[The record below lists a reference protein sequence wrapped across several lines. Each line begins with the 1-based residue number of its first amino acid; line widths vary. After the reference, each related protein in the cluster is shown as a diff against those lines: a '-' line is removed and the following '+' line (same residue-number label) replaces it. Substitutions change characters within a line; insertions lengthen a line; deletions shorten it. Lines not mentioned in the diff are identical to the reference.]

1 MIVRRQIPSQTD
13 VVVDGIRSVIIRG
26 QLGSGARLPGR
37 RTLPWSSTSLD
48 GNPALQAIA
57 RGDPDA
63 ARIRVGTH
71 LLGPSRNSRVIIYGW
86 RGRSRSPFLIISR
99 HRCPDERFRSRHPA
113 GPQRSPSWAHE
124 YGVAALGNLLRPV
137 SQQEWEG
144 AMPAAWESGV
154 RYFDVA
160 PHYGLG
166 LAERRLGLGLRGRPR
181 DEFLISTKVGRLL
194 RPVANSTSA
203 RDDEGFDVPAD
214 FIRVRDYSRDGIRR
228 SLESSLERLGL
239 DRVDIAF
246 VHDPDDFYTEALDHA
261 FPALEELRAEG
272 MITSYGAG
280 MNQSAMLTRFVERT
294 DLDVVMLAGRYT
306 LLEQGALDDLLPACL
321 ERNVTIVAAGV
332 FNSGVLATDVPHRT
346 ATYNYEPVPDEVF
359 ASASRLDAVCNR
371 YGTPLPAVAAQF
383 PLGHPAVRTV
393 CLGAYSAA
401 QVRRNAALFEI
412 DIPEELWS
420 ELRAEGLLRADAP
433 TPQQENA
440 HR

>member
-1 MIVRRQIPSQTD
+1 MNVRAADTP
-13 VVVDGIRSVIIRG
+13 
-26 QLGSGARLPGR
+26 LGRNGL
-37 RTLPWSSTSLD
+37 
-48 GNPALQAIA
+48 
-57 RGDPDA
+57 
-63 ARIRVGTH
+63 RVG
-71 LLGPSRNSRVIIYGW
+71 PM
-86 RGRSRSPFLIISR
+86 
-99 HRCPDERFRSRHPA
+99 A
-113 GPQRSPSWAHE
+113 

-137 SQQEWEG
+137 PQQEWEG
-144 AMPAAWESGV
+144 AVPAAWQSGV

-194 RPVANSTSA
+194 RPVQNSAGA

-214 FIRVRDYSRDGIRR
+214 FVRVRDYSRDGIRR
-228 SLESSLERLGL
+228 SLESSLERLSL

-246 VHDPDDFYTEALDHA
+246 VHDPDDYYAEALDHA
-261 FPALEELRAEG
+261 FPALEELRTEG

-321 ERNVTIVAAGV
+321 ERNVSIVAAGV
-332 FNSGVLATDVPHRT
+332 FNSGILATDVPQRM
-346 ATYNYEPVPDEVF
+346 ATYNYEPVSDDVF
-359 ASASRLDAVCNR
+359 ASASRLATVCNR
-371 YGTPLPAVAAQF
+371 YGTPLSAVAAQF
-383 PLGHPAVRTV
+383 PLGHPAIRTV

-401 QVRRNAALFEI
+401 QVRRNAALFKI
-412 DIPEELWS
+412 DVPEELWS
-420 ELRAEGLLRADAP
+420 ELRAEGLLRADVP
-433 TPQQENA
+433 TPQQESA

>member
-1 MIVRRQIPSQTD
+1 MNALAADTP
-13 VVVDGIRSVIIRG
+13 
-26 QLGSGARLPGR
+26 LGRNGL
-37 RTLPWSSTSLD
+37 
-48 GNPALQAIA
+48 
-57 RGDPDA
+57 
-63 ARIRVGTH
+63 RVG
-71 LLGPSRNSRVIIYGW
+71 
-86 RGRSRSPFLIISR
+86 
-99 HRCPDERFRSRHPA
+99 A
-113 GPQRSPSWAHE
+113 MA

-137 SQQEWEG
+137 PQQEWEG
-144 AMPAAWESGV
+144 AVPAAWECGV

-166 LAERRLGLGLRGRPR
+166 LAERRLGLGLQGRPR

-194 RPVANSTSA
+194 RPVLNSTGA
-203 RDDEGFDVPAD
+203 VDDEGFDVPAD
-214 FIRVRDYSRDGIRR
+214 FVRVRDYSRDGIRR

-246 VHDPDDFYTEALDHA
+246 VHDPDDFYAEALDHA
-261 FPALEELRAEG
+261 FPALEELQAEG

-321 ERNVTIVAAGV
+321 ERNVSIVAAGV
-332 FNSGVLATDVPHRT
+332 FNSGVLATDVPQRT
-346 ATYNYEPVPDEVF
+346 ATYNYEPVPDDAF
-359 ASASRLDAVCNR
+359 ASASRLAAVCNR

-383 PLGHPAVRTV
+383 PLGHPAIRTV

-420 ELRAEGLLRADAP
+420 ELRAARLLRADVP
-433 TPQQENA
+433 TPQQESA